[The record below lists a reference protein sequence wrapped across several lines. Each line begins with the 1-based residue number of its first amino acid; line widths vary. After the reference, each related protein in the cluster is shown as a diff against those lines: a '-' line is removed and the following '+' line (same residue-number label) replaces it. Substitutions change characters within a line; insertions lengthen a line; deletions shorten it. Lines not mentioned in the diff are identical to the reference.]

1 MSIDVSEP
9 NIEDGIESHVS
20 WKQAITDTCANIAN
34 GLLNKQKQFGTAIF
48 RPVTILSQTS
58 ASQAL
63 EIRIDNTIVKIQ
75 SCTDDKERARL
86 VDNLI
91 GYLVNYRAYMSIH
104 EPELYGGFL
113 RD

>member
-9 NIEDGIESHVS
+9 KLEDESNHIT

-34 GLLNKQKQFGTAIF
+34 GLLNKQKEFGTAIF
-48 RPVTILSQTS
+48 RPVTILSHAS

-63 EIRIDNTIVKIQ
+63 EIRIDQTIAKIQ
-75 SCTDDKERARL
+75 TCNDDKERARL
-86 VDNLI
+86 IDNLI

-104 EPELYGGFL
+104 EPDLYGGFL
-113 RD
+113 R